1 MATIKKGKTL
11 KTIKSPKKAK
21 KRRAVTPRK
30 IGRPTKYRSRYCED
44 IIKFFKA
51 ERGDEWF
58 PTIQEFATY
67 ELDVDTDTIKNWADQ
82 YKEFFGAY
90 IKAKEIQTA
99 RLQKLGLTGKC
110 NVAYAIFLS
119 KNIAGMKDR
128 VDTDL
133 TTQGDKV
140 EGVNLTSILNSL
152 KNKSIDELQKEATR
166 KI

>member
-1 MATIKKGKTL
+1 M
-11 KTIKSPKKAK
+11 
-21 KRRAVTPRK
+21 
-30 IGRPTKYRSRYCED
+30 
-44 IIKFFKA
+44 
-51 ERGDEWF
+51 
-58 PTIQEFATY
+58 
-67 ELDVDTDTIKNWADQ
+67 
-82 YKEFFGAY
+82 
-90 IKAKEIQTA
+90 
-99 RLQKLGLTGKC
+99 
-110 NVAYAIFLS
+110 AYAIFLS